1 MDFDKYILFVQII
14 FVLFVTPGTPRIV
27 IMANS
32 INYGFGK
39 SALTAL
45 GDITANFFQMLIV
58 FLGLGVLIVN
68 NPSLLKI
75 INWLGFLYLL
85 YMSYQFIFENKNTD
99 KITKK
104 NKNLFWDGFLV
115 AGLSPKA
122 IVFFFLVFPNFID
135 YENAV
140 ISQFFIYSS
149 TYVILD
155 FVTLMIYAYAAA
167 FLMQFLNKNKKTI
180 SKITGYLLIIFAIV
194 FKFYL

>member
-14 FVLFVTPGTPRIV
+14 VVLFVTPGTPRIV